1 MTRKL
6 LISSLIIAAAAG
18 SIAPNVARA
27 RDYTPDVSAFY
38 NVCNGTAGCT
48 PGVNT
53 AGFNDFVT
61 QISEAMATQFMGPG
75 NTLGYKGFEIT
86 LGTGFT
92 PVDAGGDAWTGYG
105 GSQPGV
111 ADSPGSLFYTNQLR
125 FRKGLPY
132 SIQIGG
138 SVTHMYESS
147 LWGIGLD
154 LAWSFVEGYRRAPDV
169 AIVAS
174 FGTILGMND
183 LLTFQ
188 MNAALVISKSFSVAG
203 LFSFEPWVAYNM
215 MFVTAGTH
223 LTAQWSPDGYGGQFA
238 MDPQYILRHRAE
250 IGMNVLVENFVMGGE
265 VTVDFLSARV
275 MGAVKVGVRF
285 W

>member
-1 MTRKL
+1 MTAKL
-6 LISSLIIAAAAG
+6 LIPSLFVAVTVGTLAAPAA
-18 SIAPNVARA
+18 SA
-27 RDYTPDVSAFY
+27 RDYTPDISAFY
-38 NVCNGTAGCT
+38 NVCNGVTGCT
-48 PGVNT
+48 PGVNE
-53 AGFNDFVT
+53 AGFRDFVT
-61 QISEAMATQFMGPG
+61 QISEAMSAQFMGPA

-86 LGTGFT
+86 LGAGFT

-105 GSQPGV
+105 GTQPAV
-111 ADSPGSLFYTNQLR
+111 ARNPGKLFYTNQLR

-138 SVTHMYESS
+138 SITHMYESS

-154 LAWSFVEGYRRAPDV
+154 LSWSFVEGYRRAPDV
-169 AIVAS
+169 AIVVS
-174 FGTILGMND
+174 LGTILGMDD

-203 LFSFEPWVAYNM
+203 LFSFEPYVAYNLL
-215 MFVTAGTH
+215 FTTAGTH
-223 LTAQWSPDGYGGQFA
+223 LTTQWSADGYGGQFA
-238 MDPQYILRHRAE
+238 VDPEYILRHRAE
-250 IGMNVLVENFVMGGE
+250 IGMNAVIENFVVGGGM
-265 VTVDFLSARV
+265 TVDFMSARV

>member
-1 MTRKL
+1 MTGKL
-6 LISSLIIAAAAG
+6 LIPSFFVAVTVGTFAAPAA
-18 SIAPNVARA
+18 SA
-27 RDYTPDVSAFY
+27 RDYTPDISAFY
-38 NVCNGTAGCT
+38 NVCNGVPGCT
-48 PGVNT
+48 PGVNE
-53 AGFNDFVT
+53 AGFRDYVT
-61 QISEAMATQFMGPG
+61 QISEAMSAQFMGPA

-105 GSQPGV
+105 GTQPAV
-111 ADSPGSLFYTNQLR
+111 AQNPGKLFYTNQLR

-154 LAWSFVEGYRRAPDV
+154 LSWSFVEGYKRAPDV
-169 AIVAS
+169 AIVVS
-174 FGTILGMND
+174 LGTILGMDD

-203 LFSFEPWVAYNM
+203 LFSFEPYVAYNLL
-215 MFVTAGTH
+215 FATAGTH
-223 LTAQWSPDGYGGQFA
+223 LTTQWSADGYGGQFA
-238 MDPQYILRHRAE
+238 VDPEYILRHRAE
-250 IGMNVLVENFVMGGE
+250 IGMNALIENFVVGGGM
-265 VTVDFLSARV
+265 TVDFLSARV
-275 MGAVKVGVRF
+275 MGAVRVGVRF